1 MKLYLIYFL
10 IINVLLSINVMA
22 EKPYH
27 HLADGTFRN
36 PEGSPKRDPNI
47 KWSYKVFNEERK
59 KIKINF
65 PKDHVVPRNKVLK
78 DLNENSNNDYIAWIH
93 HFCQDLAT
101 LNVLTT
107 LFYL

>member
-1 MKLYLIYFL
+1 MKLYFIYFL
-10 IINVLLSINVMA
+10 ILNILISVNVMA

-47 KWSYKVFNEERK
+47 KWSYKIFNDERK

-65 PKDHVVPRNKVLK
+65 PEDHVVPRSKVIE
-78 DLNENSNNDYIAWIH
+78 DLMKI
-93 HFCQDLAT
+93 
-101 LNVLTT
+101 
-107 LFYL
+107 